1 MEAAKDDMVK
11 QIIQII
17 KDDDFQKDVVKELNS
32 KLDVPLLNEK
42 QEKMVFNSVYNVLE
56 KVLVKQIKKLDL

>member
-32 KLDVPLLNEK
+32 KLDGPLLNEK